1 MGRAPCCDKANVK
14 KGPWSPEE
22 DAKLKAYIDKYGTG
36 GNWIALPQKIGL
48 KRCGKSCR
56 LRWLNYLR
64 PNIKHGGFSEE
75 EDNII
80 CSLYISI
87 GSRWSIIAAQL
98 PGRTDNDIKNYWNT
112 RLKKKL
118 LGRRKQSNGSARLSS
133 VNPDLKDYST
143 GVEDTLSSS
152 ALERLQLH
160 MQLQSLQNPL
170 SFYNNP
176 ALWPKLHPFQQ
187 KMIQSFQSLNGVKP
201 NPLMQHNLT
210 TPHDDH
216 DHDQRKNNADFY
228 TELAPNEN
236 NSTIGNEEDQF
247 AKIGDNPKMD
257 GLENSANNF
266 MNMGNIIPMDSSS
279 TIVSNADHSAFQAE
293 LENILNGE
301 AVNFNTP
308 QGGDHDQMADIQYDC
323 FKEMPNV
330 NKDSLIWWSNEF
342 DAKSASS
349 NSWDDSTSAALDQSH
364 GIFHDYD
371 QLGYNGL

>member
-1 MGRAPCCDKANVK
+1 M
-14 KGPWSPEE
+14 
-22 DAKLKAYIDKYGTG
+22 L
-36 GNWIALPQKIGL
+36 
-48 KRCGKSCR
+48 
-56 LRWLNYLR
+56 
-64 PNIKHGGFSEE
+64 
-75 EDNII
+75 
-80 CSLYISI
+80 ISYSFI
-87 GSRWSIIAAQL
+87 RGADHDVVHMHLFLFRWSIIAAQL

-133 VNPDLKDYST
+133 VNPDLKDYSPS
-143 GVEDTLSSS
+143 VEDTLSSS

-201 NPLMQHNLT
+201 NPLMPHNLT

-216 DHDQRKNNADFY
+216 DLDQRKNNADFC
-228 TELAPNEN
+228 TELVPNEN
-236 NSTIGNEEDQF
+236 NSTIGNEEDQY
-247 AKIGDNPKMD
+247 AKIGDNPKMV

-279 TIVSNADHSAFQAE
+279 TIVPNADHSAFQAE

-301 AVNFNTP
+301 AVNFNIP

-349 NSWDDSTSAALDQSH
+349 NSWDDSTSVALDQSH